1 MTPVS
6 RTVIDLDSNS
16 EALSL
21 AGEHDAHL
29 KILEQ
34 RLDCRLTLRGNVL
47 ILEGETDAVEK
58 ARAAIEK
65 FLRRSYTADGR

>member
-1 MTPVS
+1 MA

-16 EALSL
+16 EALAL

-47 ILEGETDAVEK
+47 ILEGET
-58 ARAAIEK
+58 RAW
-65 FLRRSYTADGR
+65 RRRAPPSRSC